1 LLSSWPSSDAAID
14 FTSRAVAFM
23 PRSTLPATDDTLSPV
38 CFVAA
43 VEVALAAFAAVALL
57 DDDRLVFEADLPD
70 TFTAV
75 ALVDEDRL
83 GDVFEAVL
91 ADAFAGDLVIDRSPF
106 QWEKRATARFGSSAA
121 LHLRMGAAVFKPRSI
136 LPPIVRRLSGEAAAL
151 ACRRAARGIKDMYR
165 ETIFRIRS

>member
-1 LLSSWPSSDAAID
+1 
-14 FTSRAVAFM
+14 M
-23 PRSTLPATDDTLSPV
+23 PRSTLPATDDSLSPV

-57 DDDRLVFEADLPD
+57 DDDGLVFEADLPD
-70 TFTAV
+70 AFTAV
-75 ALVDEDRL
+75 AVVDEDRL
-83 GDVFEAVL
+83 GGAFEAVL
-91 ADAFAGDLVIDRSPF
+91 ADAFAGDMVIDRSPF
-106 QWEKRATARFGSSAA
+106 QWEKRATARFGSSSA

-136 LPPIVRRLSGEAAAL
+136 PPFVRRRSGEAAAL